1 MLHILRAP
9 LIYHPF
15 FFVSRYFA
23 TFFLFLFFF
32 LPHSPSSWFNHNLL
46 SSFLRFSYYMISLFF
61 SSLHVIRLYLHP
73 IFSSPPSPFFLH
85 LLQPSSHFCLH
96 FPSFLF
102 SSILSLPVFLS
113 VLLFTSLHSF
123 PLLPRT
129 PIPSSPAYLPS
140 SSPFFFSSFFL
151 FFPFSSLSHPPLTTL
166 PLPPTPGMPCDPNE
180 KQRPA
185 GTVPVMRAAH
195 RLLFGV
201 IAF

>member
-73 IFSSPPSPFFLH
+73 IFSSPPSPFSSTC
-85 LLQPSSHFCLH
+85 SSHLPTFVSTFLP
-96 FPSFLF
+96 FYSLLSSLFLSSSLFFYLLLFILFLF
-102 SSILSLPVFLS
+102 SHAHLSPPPLPIFPRR
-113 VLLFTSLHSF
+113 LHSSF
-123 PLLPRT
+123 
-129 PIPSSPAYLPS
+129 LPS
-140 SSPFFFSSFFL
+140 SFS
-151 FFPFSSLSHPPLTTL
+151 FPSLLSLTHP
-166 PLPPTPGMPCDPNE
+166 
-180 KQRPA
+180 
-185 GTVPVMRAAH
+185 
-195 RLLFGV
+195 
-201 IAF
+201 